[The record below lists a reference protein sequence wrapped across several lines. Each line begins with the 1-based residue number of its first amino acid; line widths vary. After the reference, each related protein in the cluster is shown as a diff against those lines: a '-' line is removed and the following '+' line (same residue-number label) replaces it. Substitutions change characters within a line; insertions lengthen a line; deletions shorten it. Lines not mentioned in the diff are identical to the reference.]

1 MHRVFGYRGVILY
14 SWRAKVYDRNAYV
27 STADTIND
35 NVESEPAIKDES
47 DLPTEQIIT
56 RSPLDTKRE
65 SIDNETQLTSAT
77 DSEDDAS
84 VTRRVGN
91 KEITISSQ
99 VYYQVL
105 IDSRDC
111 PHVVKII
118 VYHF

>member
-1 MHRVFGYRGVILY
+1 MFGYRGVILY

-27 STADTIND
+27 SSTY
-35 NVESEPAIKDES
+35 VESEPAIKEEG

-56 RSPLDTKRE
+56 RSPLDTNRE
-65 SIDNETQLTSAT
+65 SIDAETQSTSAT
-77 DSEDDAS
+77 DNEDDAS

-111 PHVVKII
+111 PHVV
-118 VYHF
+118 